1 MATLDSLPRRR
12 RPPQELA
19 ARQQAVAIIRP
30 FLPRF
35 EDWNHRAARASAS
48 ILSHVT
54 TEPEKKRHR
63 DDLAQLRGEVEA
75 AYDEFQS
82 AVAGQPPHSRI
93 DDVDAA
99 FERLL
104 SVLRRTAD

>member
-1 MATLDSLPRRR
+1 MADLDSLPRRR

-19 ARQQAVAIIRP
+19 ARQQAVQAIRP

-48 ILSHVT
+48 ILSHMT
-54 TEPEKKRHR
+54 TEAEKARHR
-63 DDLAQLRGEVEA
+63 DDLANLRAEVEA
-75 AYDEFQS
+75 AHGEFTS
-82 AVAGQPPHSRI
+82 AAAGLPPHSRL
-93 DDVDAA
+93 DDVEAA

-104 SVLRRTAD
+104 SVLGRTAD

>member
-1 MATLDSLPRRR
+1 MTDLDTTPRRR
-12 RPPQELA
+12 RPSHDLA
-19 ARQQAVAIIRP
+19 ARQQATQIIRP
-30 FLPRF
+30 FLTRF

-54 TEPEKKRHR
+54 TEAEKARHR
-63 DDLAQLRGEVEA
+63 DDLAQLRAEVEA
-75 AYDEFQS
+75 NYGEFLT
-82 AVAGQPPHSRI
+82 AVAGEPQHGRI

-104 SVLRRTAD
+104 GVLRRTTG

>member
-35 EDWNHRAARASAS
+35 ENWNHRAARASAS

-54 TEPEKKRHR
+54 TEPEKTQHR
-63 DDLAQLRGEVEA
+63 EDLALLRAEVEA
-75 AYDEFQS
+75 AYGEFTS
-82 AVAGQPPHSRI
+82 AAAGATPHSRI
-93 DDVDAA
+93 DDIDAA

-104 SVLRRTAD
+104 AVLGRKTD

>member
-1 MATLDSLPRRR
+1 MTDLDSLPRRR
-12 RPPQELA
+12 RPPEELA
-19 ARQQAVAIIRP
+19 ARRQATQIIRP
-30 FLPRF
+30 FLSRF

-54 TEPEKKRHR
+54 TEPEKARHR
-63 DDLAQLRGEVEA
+63 DDLAQLRSEVEA

-104 SVLRRTAD
+104 SVLRRTTD